1 MSPAVWTLA
10 ASIDAPHV
18 IRRASP
24 RVASAIRSHRAA
36 FLGGHRRDRT
46 RAPTTTRA
54 GAKGGG
60 GKKSNDGANPFASSE
75 LMKLRSTLPSKPEL
89 AADRGGAG
97 SGNDMVRMSEAD
109 VVAAFSSK
117 KKGGS
122 MKAERGAAR
131 KPPAGAAK
139 KPGSIGSGTGA
150 SRGLDP
156 GMQSVTVGV
165 TKSGTKGKT
174 VTVVDGLDVGA
185 AEDAKALLKKFKKI
199 LGSGGALAENG
210 SMAFQGDNAALLV
223 DMLRA
228 TTATSGPRYYLP
240 MPTVSLKKTE
250 FSIVKPE
257 KPFCRI
263 SWKWVEANRQWSY
276 LSRLEAESLKWMHY
290 CVTVG

>member
-1 MSPAVWTLA
+1 
-10 ASIDAPHV
+10 
-18 IRRASP
+18 
-24 RVASAIRSHRAA
+24 
-36 FLGGHRRDRT
+36 
-46 RAPTTTRA
+46 
-54 GAKGGG
+54 
-60 GKKSNDGANPFASSE
+60 
-75 LMKLRSTLPSKPEL
+75 
-89 AADRGGAG
+89 
-97 SGNDMVRMSEAD
+97 MVRMSEAD

-117 KKGGS
+117 NKGKGGS

-228 TTATSGPRYYLP
+228 MGYKRAKQTGGLGS
-240 MPTVSLKKTE
+240 K
-250 FSIVKPE
+250 
-257 KPFCRI
+257 
-263 SWKWVEANRQWSY
+263 
-276 LSRLEAESLKWMHY
+276 
-290 CVTVG
+290 

>member
-10 ASIDAPHV
+10 ASIDAPLV
-18 IRRASP
+18 VRRASP

-109 VVAAFSSK
+109 VVEAFSSK
-117 KKGGS
+117 NKVGS
-122 MKAERGAAR
+122 MKADRGAAQK

-139 KPGSIGSGTGA
+139 KPGSIGSGTG
-150 SRGLDP
+150 SSKGLDP
-156 GMQSVTVGV
+156 AMQSVTVGV
-165 TKSGTKGKT
+165 TKSGTKGET

-228 TTATSGPRYYLP
+228 MGYKRAKQTGGLGS
-240 MPTVSLKKTE
+240 K
-250 FSIVKPE
+250 
-257 KPFCRI
+257 
-263 SWKWVEANRQWSY
+263 
-276 LSRLEAESLKWMHY
+276 
-290 CVTVG
+290 

>member
-10 ASIDAPHV
+10 ASINAPHV
-18 IRRASP
+18 VRHASP
-24 RVASAIRSHRAA
+24 RVASAIRSHRAR
-36 FLGGHRRDRT
+36 FLGGHRGDRT
-46 RAPTTTRA
+46 RASTTTRA

-60 GKKSNDGANPFASSE
+60 GKKSNDGANPFASSD

-117 KKGGS
+117 NKGGS
-122 MKAERGAAR
+122 MKAARGAAR
-131 KPPAGAAK
+131 KPPAGDAPK
-139 KPGSIGSGTGA
+139 KPGQIGSGTGP

-156 GMQSVTVGV
+156 ALQSVTVGV
-165 TKSGTKGKT
+165 TRGGKKGKT

-185 AEDAKALLKKFKKI
+185 LEDAKALLKKFKKI

-228 TTATSGPRYYLP
+228 MGYKRAKQTGGLGS
-240 MPTVSLKKTE
+240 K
-250 FSIVKPE
+250 
-257 KPFCRI
+257 
-263 SWKWVEANRQWSY
+263 
-276 LSRLEAESLKWMHY
+276 
-290 CVTVG
+290 

>member
-1 MSPAVWTLA
+1 MHEIDARTVTPLRVAPPTDRAMSPAVWTLA

-18 IRRASP
+18 IRHASP

-139 KPGSIGSGTGA
+139 KPGQIGSGTGA

-185 AEDAKALLKKFKKI
+185 AEDAKALFKKFKKI

-228 TTATSGPRYYLP
+228 MGYKRAKQTGGLGS
-240 MPTVSLKKTE
+240 K
-250 FSIVKPE
+250 
-257 KPFCRI
+257 
-263 SWKWVEANRQWSY
+263 
-276 LSRLEAESLKWMHY
+276 
-290 CVTVG
+290 